1 MISTTQ
7 NLPKPDKTHCII
19 GKSGV
24 GAAGQTS
31 SNDFGF
37 CKPQFIFMGVAPYW
51 VLSVNLIFGRIDKE
65 RHEKSEQ
72 PTAQLVGTS
81 WD

>member
-1 MISTTQ
+1 MVLLT
-7 NLPKPDKTHCII
+7 NLVLGLLDRQVLRILI
-19 GKSGV
+19 
-24 GAAGQTS
+24 
-31 SNDFGF
+31 
-37 CKPQFIFMGVAPYW
+37 CKPQFMFMGVAPYR
-51 VLSVNLIFGRIDKE
+51 VLSVNLIFGRIVKE